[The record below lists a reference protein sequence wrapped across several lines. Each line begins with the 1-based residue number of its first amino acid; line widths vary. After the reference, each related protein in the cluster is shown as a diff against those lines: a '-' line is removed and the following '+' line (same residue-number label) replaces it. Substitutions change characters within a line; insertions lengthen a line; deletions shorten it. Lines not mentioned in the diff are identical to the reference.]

1 MNLSRTMLAIATVS
15 AVAVAPTLAVAQEKT
30 FRIVDGRLA
39 YRNLASVESETE
51 FETFTGKT
59 TSVSGALKF
68 DPKKKSGSGSIAV
81 DVASIDTGIPGRNDH
96 MKGAQWL
103 DAASHP
109 QIKFVTTSVRS
120 LGGDRY
126 QVRGK
131 FTMKGVTKDIT
142 TTATLRY
149 RAAGE
154 ATKAAGFDGDVAQIL
169 TRFNIN
175 LSDYGVT
182 IPAPAKGKV
191 ANTVSI
197 TLSAYAVAN

>member
-1 MNLSRTMLAIATVS
+1 MKLNHSMLVIAAVSAAAIAPS
-15 AVAVAPTLAVAQEKT
+15 FASAQEKT
-30 FRIVDGRLA
+30 FKVVDGRLA

-59 TSVSGALKF
+59 TAVTGSIKF
-68 DPKKKSGSGSIAV
+68 DPKKKTGSGSVAVAV
-81 DVASIDTGIPGRNDH
+81 DGIDTGIPGRNDH
-96 MKGAQWL
+96 LKGAQWL
-103 DAASHP
+103 DAAKHP
-109 QIKFVTTSVRS
+109 SIKFVTTSVRS
-120 LGGDRY
+120 LGGDKY
-126 QVRGK
+126 QVKGK

-169 TRFNIN
+169 TRFNIK
-175 LSDYGVT
+175 LSDYGVV

-191 ANTVSI
+191 ANDVSI

>member
-1 MNLSRTMLAIATVS
+1 MKLSRTMLAIATVS
-15 AVAVAPTLAVAQEKT
+15 AAAIAPSLAMAQEKT
-30 FRIVDGRLA
+30 FRIVDGQLA

-59 TSVSGALKF
+59 TNVSGSLRF
-68 DPKKKSGSGSIAV
+68 DPRAKTGSGSISV

-103 DAASHP
+103 DAAKHP
-109 QIKFVTTSVRS
+109 KISFVTTSVRS

-131 FTMKGVTKDIT
+131 FTMKGITKDVT

-149 RAAGE
+149 RAAGD

-169 TRFNIN
+169 ARFNIK

-191 ANTVSI
+191 ANTVAI
-197 TLSAYAVAN
+197 TLSAYAVAK